1 MPRSIKK
8 GPFINHN
15 LYRMV
20 EEAADSGSKK
30 PIKTR
35 SRSSTILPVM
45 IGLTISIHNGK
56 VYVPVLITED
66 MVGKKLGE
74 FALTR
79 TFRKHAGDK
88 KAK

>member
-1 MPRSIKK
+1 MTRSLKK
-8 GPFINHN
+8 GPFIDHN
-15 LYRMV
+15 LFKSV
-20 EEAADSGSKK
+20 ELSVETNSKK

-56 VYVPVLITED
+56 VYVPILITED
-66 MVGKKLGE
+66 MVGRKLGE
-74 FALTR
+74 FAMTR